1 MWVFSKLP
9 TTSSFNS
16 TVKDIVRYQRIK
28 DALQDETS
36 VPFIAFVA
44 FIAND
49 FEIFLKTFQSMKPKI
64 HLIYSEM
71 SKLLIAMMSKF
82 IKSKILNVDKNGS
95 KSYKDVN
102 ELLTVNVQD
111 PKNCKPLKMIKLE
124 QRQNLISWQL

>member
-1 MWVFSKLP
+1 M
-9 TTSSFNS
+9 
-16 TVKDIVRYQRIK
+16 RYQRIK

-82 IKSKILNVDKNGS
+82 IKSKILNVDRNGS
-95 KSYKDVN
+95 KSYKDVT
-102 ELLTVNVQD
+102 ELLTMNVQD
-111 PKNCKPLKMIKLE
+111 PRNCKPLKMIEIGTTAKSYFPTTL
-124 QRQNLISWQL
+124 